1 MIKRFLFDN
10 LIFGIVKIKLIIE
23 VNVICE
29 MLFELDVLLFISIFL
44 SDIFRLFESNISQ
57 EEFYLVA
64 TCSWRPG
71 HLCYTNLCCCF
82 VNILVEVSSFSKQSE
97 HLFLL

>member
-29 MLFELDVLLFISIFL
+29 TLFEVDVLLFISIFL
-44 SDIFRLFESNISQ
+44 SDIFRLFESNINQ

-71 HLCYTNLCCCF
+71 DLYYK
-82 VNILVEVSSFSKQSE
+82 ISSFLKQPE